1 MGPRPLISPHDQN
14 ATFVE
19 LFFDLV
25 FVFGITQV
33 VSLLHHGLSWS
44 SAAQG
49 IVVFWMIWWGWT
61 QFTWAF
67 NAADTTHPIIEFSA
81 LIATA
86 IAFFMAVAVPDSLQG
101 GAIWFAGP
109 YVLLR
114 LLGLGLYATVM
125 WQSEMG
131 RRAVGLFATASLAGV
146 VAVVI
151 GAFAPGGPAPFWGLA
166 VFLDVVATLI
176 AGGQKGWG
184 LHAEHFSERHG
195 LIVIIALGESLI
207 VAAGGL
213 AGEPRTV
220 ELLIVGFLAVAIT
233 CGLWWTYFPVA
244 KPELER
250 ALADAE
256 EGERTKLARDA
267 FSLGHF
273 PMLCGI
279 IAYAIAIEEAVAH
292 PTDPLSG
299 GARFALAL
307 GLFAFVG
314 GLAFALWRASCRIR
328 VGRILVTVVTSVTVY
343 LLTNVAAVV
352 SLAVAFAG
360 VATVALLEERT
371 AERLRAAPAGLP

>member
-1 MGPRPLISPHDQN
+1 MAPRPLVSPHDQN

-33 VSLLHHGLSWS
+33 AALLHHGLNWT

-61 QFTWAF
+61 QFTWSF
-67 NAADTTHPIIEFSA
+67 NAADTTHPFVEFSA

-86 IAFFMAVAVPDSLQG
+86 IAFFMAVAVPDAFAG
-101 GAIWFAGP
+101 GALWFAGP
-109 YVLLR
+109 YVALR
-114 LLGLGLYATVM
+114 LLGLGLYTTVM

-131 RRAVGLFATASLAGV
+131 RRAVGLFATSSLGGFA
-146 VAVVI
+146 AVVL
-151 GAFAPGGPAPFWGLA
+151 GAFSTENQALFWGLA
-166 VFLDVVATLI
+166 ILLDVVAALI
-176 AGGQKGWG
+176 AGRQQGWD
-184 LHAEHFSERHG
+184 LHPEHFAERHG

-220 ELLIVGFLAVAIT
+220 ELMVVGLLAVAIT

-244 KPELER
+244 KPALER
-250 ALADAE
+250 ALETADE
-256 EGERTKLARDA
+256 KELVKLARDA

-279 IAYAIAIEEAVAH
+279 IAFVVAIEEAVAH
-292 PTDPLSG
+292 PGDPLSG
-299 GARFALAL
+299 GARFALSL

-314 GLAFALWRASCRIR
+314 GLAFALWRASCRVRI
-328 VGRILVTVVTSVTVY
+328 GRIIVTVITSCAVY
-343 LLTNVAAVV
+343 LLTDVAAVV

-360 VATVALLEERT
+360 VATVALLEEKT
-371 AERLRAAPAGLP
+371 AERLRDHPAASS